1 MEVHPMEIEY
11 RDKIDRSFRLLELL
25 LDQTNVYH
33 HHKETMANA
42 GMITQL
48 TILAGLFSV
57 AEWPPEW
64 VPSIQTT
71 YFCLSARGLSQTA
84 FVAVW
89 LLVNVFMRWQLRNRR
104 WAAIF
109 CAAIEETLRKWARSN
124 PESEELDAYGEE
136 APKEKFLPTFID
148 KHLFPYR
155 SATLHSDVSRKGWPN
170 GLVSEWIKQEE
181 ATLQEPLSA
190 ELLLSVG
197 SVLTLVLGLVRLAN
211 Q

>member
-1 MEVHPMEIEY
+1 MQIHY
-11 RDKIDRSFRLLELL
+11 RDKMDRSFRLLELM

-33 HHKETMANA
+33 NHKETMANA

-64 VPSIQTT
+64 VPSIRTSH
-71 YFCLSARGLSQTA
+71 FCLSARGLSEIV

-109 CAAIEETLRKWARSN
+109 CAALEETLKKWARSN
-124 PESEELDAYGEE
+124 PEPEELDAYDMEE
-136 APKEKFLPTFID
+136 AKGGEFLPTFID
-148 KHLFPYR
+148 KYFVPYR
-155 SATLHSDVSRKGWPN
+155 SATLYSDV
-170 GLVSEWIKQEE
+170 E
-181 ATLQEPLSA
+181 
-190 ELLLSVG
+190 
-197 SVLTLVLGLVRLAN
+197 
-211 Q
+211 